1 MLYCNHCGTEN
12 TADSKF
18 CRNCGQPPFGHIKPA
33 RKPKFPFLKTWLAR
47 RGNHPLIGTLG
58 MVLCFVGF
66 ITFCSKPSLGMT
78 ILSLGFLVLI
88 YAGIT
93 GNLKLFR

>member
-1 MLYCNHCGTEN
+1 
-12 TADSKF
+12 
-18 CRNCGQPPFGHIKPA
+18 
-33 RKPKFPFLKTWLAR
+33 
-47 RGNHPLIGTLG
+47 

-78 ILSLGFLVLI
+78 ILSLGVLVLI
-88 YAGIT
+88 YAAIT

>member
-1 MLYCNHCGTEN
+1 MPYCRHCGTEN

-18 CRNCGQPPFGHIKPA
+18 CKNCGKPPFGQFQPVH
-33 RKPKFPFLKTWLAR
+33 KPKFQFVKKWLEQ
-47 RGNHPLIGTLG
+47 RGRHPVIGTLG
-58 MVLCFVGF
+58 MVLCIIGF
-66 ITFCSKPSLGMT
+66 LVFCGKPALGMT
-78 ILSLGFLVLI
+78 IMSLGVCVLI